1 MPNPLDPR
9 GLEAQDPRLAAA
21 ARTGELDRRI
31 AALERR
37 LAAAGSPFVGQL
49 AASAT
54 TTAPAGW
61 LVCDG
66 RSLLRADYALLF
78 AVIGTTFGSADG
90 THFNLPDLRGRVPV
104 ALDNQGGSDAG
115 RLAAANTLG
124 GTGGAERVTLSAAES
139 GLPAH
144 SHAHTIST
152 AGGSTT
158 DGGAIPPHNSV
169 ASSTQTMTDTSTAAP
184 ASSSHENMPP
194 YLLTA
199 WVIYAAA

>member
-9 GLEAQDPRLAAA
+9 GLEAHDPRLAGA
-21 ARTGELDRRI
+21 ARTAELDRRL

-37 LAAAGSPFVGQL
+37 LAAAGAPFVGQL
-49 AASAT
+49 AASAMSA
-54 TTAPAGW
+54 APAGW

-78 AVIGTTFGSADG
+78 AAIGTTYGSADG
-90 THFNLPDLRGRVPV
+90 SHFNLPDLRGRVPV
-104 ALDNQGGSDAG
+104 GLDNQGGIDAG

-124 GTGGAERVTLSAAES
+124 GTGGAERVTLTAAES

-144 SHAHTIST
+144 SHAHPIST

-169 ASSTQTMTDTSTAAP
+169 GAGTQTMTDAVASAP
-184 ASSSHENMPP
+184 ASASHENMPP
-194 YLLTA
+194 YLLAA